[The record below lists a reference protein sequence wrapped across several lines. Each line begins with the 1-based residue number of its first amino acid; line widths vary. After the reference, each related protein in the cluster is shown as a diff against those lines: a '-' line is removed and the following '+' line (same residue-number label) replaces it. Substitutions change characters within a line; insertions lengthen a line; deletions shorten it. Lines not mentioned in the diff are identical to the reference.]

1 MTTSPDLGIPYIAGQ
16 QAQPEVTHNDALNM
30 LIALQKGAI
39 DKDLNAPPGSPSN
52 GDVYIVGGSPTG
64 AWAGKANKIAIYTTT
79 AWTFV
84 PGNDSN
90 GANIAMGARH
100 EGLKIWVQDENLLYA
115 WTGSAWAVAIDALSV
130 KGADIA
136 SATTTNI
143 AAATGDFVDVTGTTT
158 ITALGTAA
166 AGVERT
172 VRFTGALTLTHNV
185 TSLILPGGANIATT
199 AGDVAR
205 FRSLGS
211 GNWLCVDYSRASGK
225 ALVAPAA
232 SEISNTPAGNIVA
245 TNVQAAINEL
255 DSEKLAAA
263 NNLSDLANAATART
277 NLGLVAGGAGD
288 IWVEKAGDTMTGVL
302 VNNLGS
308 VSYLAVSPVAGVN
321 IIGEVDAQSRIL
333 LDCYDSGGGHFS
345 NFIFRKARYSA
356 GNRAAVQNSDILGR
370 FSWFGYGAT
379 TYSGARTFVQSQ
391 ATENWTDTAQGARFG
406 FSTTPNGSTSQSERL
421 GIEQDGS
428 LSMGGAS
435 NTVIDTNR
443 IFRLRSYTV
452 ATLPTVG
459 TAGRLAK
466 VTDATAPTYNATVTG
481 GGAVDVPVYD
491 NGTNWTC
498 H

>member
-64 AWAGKANKIAIYTTT
+64 AWAGKANKIAIYATN

-130 KGADIA
+130 KGVDIA
-136 SATTTNI
+136 SAATTNI

-172 VRFTGALTLTHNV
+172 VRFTGALTLTHNA
-185 TSLILPGGANIATT
+185 TSLILPGGANIATA

-232 SEISNTPAGNIVA
+232 SEISNTPAGNIAA
-245 TNVQAAINEL
+245 TTVQAAINEL
-255 DSEKLAAA
+255 DSEKLAVA

-277 NLGLVAGGAGD
+277 NLGLIAGGAGD
-288 IWVEKAGDTMTGVL
+288 IWVEKAGDTMTGQLILANDINLRLNDTGGNSGVRFIYQSDNNFVVYSRNSGGTENDIFNIPL
-302 VNNLGS
+302 EASGSRSFNLG
-308 VSYLAVSPVAGVN
+308 AGVN
-321 IIGEVDAQSRIL
+321 HTI
-333 LDCYDSGGGHFS
+333 
-345 NFIFRKARYSA
+345 A
-356 GNRAAVQNSDILGR
+356 GLK
-370 FSWFGYGAT
+370 
-379 TYSGARTFVQSQ
+379 
-391 ATENWTDTAQGARFG
+391 
-406 FSTTPNGSTSQSERL
+406 
-421 GIEQDGS
+421 
-428 LSMGGAS
+428 
-435 NTVIDTNR
+435 VIDSDR
-443 IFRLRSYTV
+443 LFRLRSYTV

-459 TAGRLAK
+459 TAGRLTK
-466 VTDATAPTYNATVTG
+466 VSDANAPTYNATVAG
-481 GGAVDVPVYD
+481 GGAVDIPVYD